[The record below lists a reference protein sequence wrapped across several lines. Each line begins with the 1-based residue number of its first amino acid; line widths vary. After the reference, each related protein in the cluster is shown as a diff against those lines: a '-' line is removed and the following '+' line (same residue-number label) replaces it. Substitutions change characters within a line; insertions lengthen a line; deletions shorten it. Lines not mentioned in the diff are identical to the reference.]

1 MNLDRELLRQYYL
14 KNGYADAQVTAANA
28 ELDRDGS
35 GFFITFVIDEGELY
49 KFGAVNI
56 ESTVPDVAADQAIA
70 AAADQGGRHLRR
82 RRRSTRRSRI

>member
-35 GFFITFVIDEGELY
+35 GFFVTFTIDEGEPY
-49 KFGAVNI
+49 NVRRRQHREQRPAGRSRRN
-56 ESTVPDVAADQAIA
+56 A
-70 AAADQGGRHLRR
+70 AAAC
-82 RRRSTRRSRI
+82 